1 MFFALYLKMSK
12 EIVPIKKT
20 TDLEVS
26 ITGQN
31 RYDFA
36 WSSESNNLNS
46 SIQILEEGRNLKRKS
61 AIIYIT

>member
-1 MFFALYLKMSK
+1 MFFALNLKMSK
-12 EIVPIKKT
+12 EIVPLKKT

-31 RYDFA
+31 RYDLA